1 MKTWILP
8 YIQLY
13 KGRIALNILFG
24 IIGVASGAMLLFVSG
39 YLISKTALQ
48 PENILL
54 VYIPI
59 VAVRAFSIMQ
69 AVFPYLEKLTGHGV
83 VLNILSHYRNRLYRI
98 IEAQASVL
106 SSRYQTGDLLG
117 MVADD
122 IEKLQD
128 FFIRTLFPAI
138 SSVVIYII
146 MMIVFGIFDIPFMLL
161 MFAVLGIIVFLVP
174 YVSFIRMKPH
184 HLAVKQKQQTLYQHV
199 TDALF
204 GQIDWIVS
212 GRTPI
217 LEKEVAETSQGVW
230 DEENAINQKR
240 HIRILSLRFISGI
253 SIVLVLIWSNI
264 QVNEEVL
271 SGTVI
276 AGFVLMMFSITDALL
291 PMSETIEETAVYSD
305 SLQRMN
311 ALAVED
317 SNEDQLAQHT
327 GELSA
332 HPTILLEDVY
342 YRYEANAENA
352 INHMNVT
359 IVPGE
364 KIALVGKSGSGK
376 TTLLKLIAG
385 VAQPQK
391 GTVRLDD
398 VQMQQRFLSDRV
410 SVLNQHP
417 HLFNTTIANNI
428 RIGREAATDEEIMH
442 VLQQVQLLDLIQTLP
457 KGIHT
462 NVEELGRRFSG
473 GERQRIAFARVL
485 IQNTPIL
492 LLDEPTTGMDPLT
505 ERALLKTIFEA
516 AQEKTIIFVTHHLM
530 GAAEMDRIL
539 FLENGEIKRMGSH
552 RELMQTST
560 HYRHLYKMD
569 TGY

>member
-59 VAVRAFSIMQ
+59 VAVRAFSIML

-117 MVADD
+117 IVADD

-146 MMIVFGIFDIPFMLL
+146 MMIVFGLFDISFMLL
-161 MFAVLGIIVFLVP
+161 MFAVLGIIFFLVP
-174 YVSFIRMKPH
+174 YISFFKMKSH
-184 HLAVKQKQQTLYQHV
+184 HIAVNQKQQILYQHV

-212 GRTPI
+212 VRTPT
-217 LEKEVAETSQGVW
+217 LKKEVAKTSQEVW
-230 DEENAINQKR
+230 DEENVINKKR
-240 HIRILSLRFISGI
+240 HIRTLSLRFISGI

-276 AGFVLMMFSITDALL
+276 AGCALMMFSITDALL

-305 SLQRMN
+305 SQQRMN
-311 ALAVED
+311 ASSMEH
-317 SNEDQLAQHT
+317 SNEDHLTQHT
-327 GELSA
+327 DEPSA
-332 HPTILLEDVY
+332 HPTILLEDVD
-342 YRYEANAENA
+342 YRYETEADNA
-352 INHMNVT
+352 INHMNLT
-359 IVPGE
+359 MHPGE
-364 KIALVGKSGSGK
+364 KIALAGK
-376 TTLLKLIAG
+376 
-385 VAQPQK
+385 
-391 GTVRLDD
+391 
-398 VQMQQRFLSDRV
+398 
-410 SVLNQHP
+410 
-417 HLFNTTIANNI
+417 
-428 RIGREAATDEEIMH
+428 
-442 VLQQVQLLDLIQTLP
+442 
-457 KGIHT
+457 
-462 NVEELGRRFSG
+462 
-473 GERQRIAFARVL
+473 
-485 IQNTPIL
+485 
-492 LLDEPTTGMDPLT
+492 
-505 ERALLKTIFEA
+505 
-516 AQEKTIIFVTHHLM
+516 
-530 GAAEMDRIL
+530 
-539 FLENGEIKRMGSH
+539 
-552 RELMQTST
+552 
-560 HYRHLYKMD
+560 
-569 TGY
+569 